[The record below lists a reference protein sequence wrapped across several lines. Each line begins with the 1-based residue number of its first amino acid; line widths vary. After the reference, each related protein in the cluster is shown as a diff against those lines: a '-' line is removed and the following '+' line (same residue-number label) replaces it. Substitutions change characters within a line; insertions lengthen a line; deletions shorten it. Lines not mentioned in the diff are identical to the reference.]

1 MSLQVEKLENN
12 TAKLT
17 IEVPAEELD
26 KAIQKAYQK
35 NKNKFNVPGFRKG
48 KVPYAMIEKMYGAG
62 VFYEEAA
69 NDLIPEAYANAAAES
84 ELEIVARPEISVTQ
98 IEKGKPFVFEAE
110 VTLKPE
116 VKLGEYKGIKVE
128 KADTKVTA
136 KEVNAELDKIKEQN
150 ARLVAADD
158 KAIEEG
164 DQATIDFEGFVD
176 GVAFEGGKGEDYPL
190 TIGSHSFIDTF
201 EDQLVGKKVG
211 EEVEV
216 NVTFPEE
223 YQAKEL
229 AGKPAMF
236 KVTIKE
242 IKVKEYP
249 KVDDEFAQEVS
260 EFDTLAEYKADIKK
274 GLVAKKKEA
283 AAAEK
288 ESKVI
293 EEIVKNSEMDIPEK
307 MIEAQAQQMVE
318 EFAQNI
324 AMQGISFDQYMQFT
338 GSTVEQ
344 LLEQVKPQA
353 KARIESSLVLE
364 EVVKAEKI
372 EATDE
377 EFEKLFKV
385 CKEKEI
391 TLLVD
396 EAYHYFYPKTFIKY
410 ALNNRR
416 VFVTRTFSKLF
427 SMAGCRL
434 GYVCGHPEDIKYVQ
448 KFCTPHNTNAFA
460 MLFAEKILTTPGMV
474 DGLIVKFNE
483 GRSYL
488 LNTLDRNGYRHKGE
502 AGNFLFIEPKTCAK
516 TIVERMKNEKN
527 ILIKEYQNVGEFGN
541 CLRVSI
547 GEKQYMK
554 IFMNALLEID
564 K

>member
-1 MSLQVEKLENN
+1 M
-12 TAKLT
+12 AKAKK
-17 IEVPAEELD
+17 I
-26 KAIQKAYQK
+26 
-35 NKNKFNVPGFRKG
+35 
-48 KVPYAMIEKMYGAG
+48 
-62 VFYEEAA
+62 VFTGGGTVGHVTL
-69 NDLIPEAYANAAAES
+69 NLILIPKFLKDGWEVHYIGDKHGIEHEQIDKSGLDVTFHSIATGKLRRYFSWQNMLDVFKVGWGILQSIAIIAKIRPQALFSKGGFVSVPPVIASKLLGVPVYVHESDLSMGLANKIAYKFATTMFTTFEQS
-84 ELEIVARPEISVTQ
+84 
-98 IEKGKPFVFEAE
+98 KGLAKTKHVGA
-110 VTLKPE
+110 
-116 VKLGEYKGIKVE
+116 I
-128 KADTKVTA
+128 TKVGMATSNQSGA
-136 KEVNAELDKIKEQN
+136 LDKIKEQN

-274 GLVAKKKEA
+274 DLVAKKKEA

-377 EFEKLFKV
+377 EFEKELEDMATRYQME
-385 CKEKEI
+385 KEKVAE
-391 TLLVD
+391 LLSD
-396 EAYHYFYPKTFIKY
+396 DDKKNLRNDICLKKAAK
-410 ALNNRR
+410 
-416 VFVTRTFSKLF
+416 FVTSK
-427 SMAGCRL
+427 
-434 GYVCGHPEDIKYVQ
+434 
-448 KFCTPHNTNAFA
+448 
-460 MLFAEKILTTPGMV
+460 
-474 DGLIVKFNE
+474 
-483 GRSYL
+483 
-488 LNTLDRNGYRHKGE
+488 
-502 AGNFLFIEPKTCAK
+502 AK
-516 TIVERMKNEKN
+516 
-527 ILIKEYQNVGEFGN
+527 
-541 CLRVSI
+541 
-547 GEKQYMK
+547 
-554 IFMNALLEID
+554 
-564 K
+564 